1 MLRVSNSNIINIV
14 SGQTT
19 VDSYLLYDDEEF
31 IKFFRSLVIIGDD
44 NQTMIDKLVEWV
56 NNNY

>member
-56 NNNY
+56 SNNY

>member
-1 MLRVSNSNIINIV
+1 MLRVSNANIINIV

-19 VDSYLLYDDEEF
+19 VDSYLLHDDEEF